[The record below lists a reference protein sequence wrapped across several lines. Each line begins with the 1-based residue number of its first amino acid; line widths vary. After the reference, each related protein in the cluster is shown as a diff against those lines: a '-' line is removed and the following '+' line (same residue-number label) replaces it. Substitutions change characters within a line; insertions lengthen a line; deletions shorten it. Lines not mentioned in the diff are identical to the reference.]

1 MPVISNI
8 LSALPKKS
16 IPSLPSLRVSCL
28 GFLMALMLH
37 TAPLSAI
44 TYTPL
49 QTIKVGKTPGPVV
62 VIPAAHLVYVLNQG
76 ASSVSVI
83 DSNLLAVR
91 KTIAVGTTPV
101 AIAANPTANM
111 VYVANSGSGTISA
124 ITGVQPAVTWT
135 VGGKPAN
142 LVVDSALSKLFVA
155 DASGNQILILDAKKG
170 TLLGNVPLTGQPTA
184 MALNIATHDLWV
196 AGGGGSTGYVAVID
210 GTKNQIITTLS
221 GSTIPGGITSISV
234 DPSTN
239 VAVAASPTGPAN
251 DGIIAI
257 DGANNYSVTDEPVDS
272 TNLPM
277 ATAYNPGGD
286 QFYISDHG
294 DGVISFATGDGLIT
308 LGNFFSTNEIGNTSL
323 ALNTSSNQ
331 LAVVNPQVKG
341 GFIIDLVSTLS
352 ANIVHDFNAGL
363 TPTQMA
369 FDPTINRFF
378 VSNSGDNTVS
388 AFDITPHST
397 VAAYEGAFGGNN
409 VDYNYID
416 ANPAT
421 GTVYALRLGNLFA
434 VNELQAAVGATG
446 QSQDAAGV
454 TTIALGSPYSSAI
467 VANPATNKIYV
478 GDGAGLFYSVNG
490 ATNVATPLTVI
501 PSSASIRALALNSAA
516 DQIIAW
522 DYSSG
527 SVFVL
532 DSATDTLLKTIPLA
546 QASQAVALA
555 DATKDLAYIA
565 SDHYYAIDPTAG
577 TVVNSI
583 PFTGITMAAAINPA
597 ANRFY
602 AATTGKL
609 IYVIDTTSNSIVTT
623 VTLPQNPL
631 AIAVNPATGNYYV
644 SYNDASDVTHV
655 DIYSGS
661 TNTLIIDLPSS
672 TYPELGNAVSI
683 VVNPFANTV
692 YVGSDSGQATN
703 GIAAIDGATNAVS
716 AVTSNPYDDAAH
728 ALVMDLASATLAG
741 AGYSYTSLWMS
752 TSDFA
757 GDRIVPISVKMQG
770 VSDSQTIATTPLFRT
785 HNPKPTIKII
795 ATSNFSSNATA
806 LVPTHAFC
814 QLDSWQGA
822 WTMVNLTP
830 KAGTTSSLIQV
841 KIPIALKTGQ
851 HILYVYAATG
861 DVATVQN
868 GSTGPNS
875 AVLSPLGT
883 LVFTIEK

>member
-1 MPVISNI
+1 MRNI
-8 LSALPKKS
+8 FSALQKLT
-16 IPSLPSLRVSCL
+16 PSLSNLRLSCL
-28 GFLMALMLH
+28 GFLIAVLLQ
-37 TAPLSAI
+37 ADLLSAI

-62 VIPAAHLVYVLNQG
+62 VIPSAHLVYVLNQG
-76 ASSVSVI
+76 AGSVSVI

-91 KTIAVGTTPV
+91 KTITVGTTPV
-101 AIAANPTANM
+101 AIAANPAANI

-124 ITGVQPAVTWT
+124 ITGVQAAVTWT
-135 VGGKPAN
+135 VGGKPSN
-142 LVVDSALSKLFVA
+142 LVVDSGLSKLFVA
-155 DASGNQILILDAKKG
+155 DSSGHQIIIVDATKG
-170 TLLGNVPLTGQPTA
+170 TLLATVPLPSQPTA
-184 MALNIATHDLWV
+184 MVLNIATHALWV
-196 AGGGGSTGYVAVID
+196 AGGSASGYVAVID
-210 GTKNQIITTLS
+210 GSKNQIITTLS
-221 GSTIPGGITSISV
+221 GSTIPSGITSISV

-239 VAVAASPTGPAN
+239 VAVIASPTGNPSA
-251 DGIIAI
+251 GIAAI
-257 DGANNYSVTDEPVDS
+257 DGNNNYSVTDEAVNPGQA
-272 TNLPM
+272 PM
-277 ATAYNPGGD
+277 ATAYSPGGD
-286 QFYISDHG
+286 EFYISDNG
-294 DGVISFATGDGLIT
+294 DGVISIT
-308 LGNFFSTNEIGNTSL
+308 LGNGLLSLDDFIPTDEIGDTSL

-331 LAVVNPQVKG
+331 LAVATPAAKG
-341 GFIIDLVSTLS
+341 GFLIDLFSPLS

-378 VSNSGDNTVS
+378 VSNSGDNTVD
-388 AFDITPHST
+388 AYDITPHST
-397 VAAYEGAFGGNN
+397 IAAYEGAFSGNSIS
-409 VDYNYID
+409 YNYID

-421 GTVYALRLGNLFA
+421 GMVYTARLGNLYA
-434 VNELQAAVGATG
+434 INELQAAAGATG
-446 QSQDAAGV
+446 LSQDSAGV
-454 TTIALGSPYSSAI
+454 TTIALGSPYSQAI

-478 GDGAGLFYSVNG
+478 GDSTGLFYSVNG
-490 ATNVATPLTVI
+490 ATNVATPLTVL
-501 PSSASIRALALNSAA
+501 PSSASIRALAVNSAA

-532 DSATDTLLKTIPLA
+532 DSATDTVLKTIPLA
-546 QASQAVALA
+546 QASQAFAFA
-555 DATKDLAYIA
+555 DPTKDLAYLA

-583 PFTGITMAAAINPA
+583 PFTGITMGAALNPA

-609 IYVIDTTSNSIVTT
+609 IYVINTTTNSLVTT
-623 VTLPQNPL
+623 VTLPQAPL
-631 AIAVNPATGNYYV
+631 AMAVNPATGNYYV

-655 DIYSGS
+655 DVYSGS

-692 YVGSDSGQATN
+692 YVGSDSGQASN

-716 AVTSNPYDDAAH
+716 AVTSNPFDDAAH

-741 AGYSYTSLWMS
+741 GGYSYTSLWMS
-752 TSDFA
+752 TSDFS
-757 GDRIVPISVKMQG
+757 GDKIVPISVKIQG

-785 HNPKPTIKII
+785 HSTKPTIKII
-795 ATSNFSSNATA
+795 ATSNFSANANA

-814 QLDSWQGA
+814 QLDSWQGT
-822 WTMVNLTP
+822 WTPVNLTP
-830 KAGTTSSLIQV
+830 KAGTTSSQIQV

-861 DVATVQN
+861 DVATIQN